1 MNWKL
6 ATPVGI
12 GFLLLAYGTVA
23 VFLAFDRGSHSVSDT
38 IRPFAITM
46 APVWALS
53 AGAAYVLLRRRTL

>member
-6 ATPVGI
+6 AAPIGI

-23 VFLAFDRGSHSVSDT
+23 VFLAIDRNSHSASDT
-38 IRPFAITM
+38 LRPFIITM

-53 AGAAYVLLRRRTL
+53 IGAAYVLLSRRTP